1 MNIKLA
7 NWEKIEPTT
16 CFYVILASFLV
27 VVPCGA
33 LDRDLCLQLFS
44 SFLFFLFLQGQGKM
58 EKIFRILLGNIL
70 NIPREDQGEREVIS
84 HIGPI
89 PIIIPLKLFLDLP
102 RDPVFPRRL
111 SDSQSYAMNFTHVD
125 S

>member
-1 MNIKLA
+1 MLSCQISL
-7 NWEKIEPTT
+7 
-16 CFYVILASFLV
+16 
-27 VVPCGA
+27 
-33 LDRDLCLQLFS
+33 S
-44 SFLFFLFLQGQGKM
+44 SR
-58 EKIFRILLGNIL
+58 RINAWSVTYIHKNSKTGNYDYT
-70 NIPREDQGEREVIS
+70 NYTKAREDQGVRKVIP

-111 SDSQSYAMNFTHVD
+111 SDSSVICHEFYPRGQLSRFPRNATRL

>member
-1 MNIKLA
+1 MITRKMVHVNCKL
-7 NWEKIEPTT
+7 P
-16 CFYVILASFLV
+16 S
-27 VVPCGA
+27 
-33 LDRDLCLQLFS
+33 
-44 SFLFFLFLQGQGKM
+44 
-58 EKIFRILLGNIL
+58 
-70 NIPREDQGEREVIS
+70 REDQGVREVIP

-102 RDPVFPRRL
+102 RDPVFLRRL

>member
-1 MNIKLA
+1 M
-7 NWEKIEPTT
+7 
-16 CFYVILASFLV
+16 
-27 VVPCGA
+27 
-33 LDRDLCLQLFS
+33 
-44 SFLFFLFLQGQGKM
+44 FFPISGRLHTELYKFVS
-58 EKIFRILLGNIL
+58 
-70 NIPREDQGEREVIS
+70 REDQGVREVIP

>member
-1 MNIKLA
+1 ML
-7 NWEKIEPTT
+7 T
-16 CFYVILASFLV
+16 ASGDYTQLV
-27 VVPCGA
+27 E
-33 LDRDLCLQLFS
+33 S
-44 SFLFFLFLQGQGKM
+44 
-58 EKIFRILLGNIL
+58 
-70 NIPREDQGEREVIS
+70 REDQGVREVIP

>member
-1 MNIKLA
+1 MSHDNLL
-7 NWEKIEPTT
+7 
-16 CFYVILASFLV
+16 ILS
-27 VVPCGA
+27 
-33 LDRDLCLQLFS
+33 
-44 SFLFFLFLQGQGKM
+44 
-58 EKIFRILLGNIL
+58 L
-70 NIPREDQGEREVIS
+70 NLMATKAYKTHLSVPREDQGVREVIP

-102 RDPVFPRRL
+102 RDPVFPRGL